1 MGEVKVS
8 SEKYIGVFGNEILIL
23 CVIQDEE
30 GASLSKVLD
39 NFEWFWYISNNSAN
53 RIPYGGGRSASA
65 P

>member
-1 MGEVKVS
+1 MS

-39 NFEWFWYISNNSAN
+39 NFE
-53 RIPYGGGRSASA
+53 
-65 P
+65 